1 MKRKF
6 LVALMTVMCIGNAF
20 GQVTVTE
27 DPTGTVTIT
36 ENPTGTVTIAVTG
49 EAGQIGVET
58 IQWGNPS
65 YDYASGITSDDQQKI
80 KDAKTVIIK
89 GDINSTDIKTLV
101 AKNKEGASWTV
112 DVLDMGG
119 ATIDFI
125 DVIYDGSNFVS
136 HTFLPNNYSNIA
148 CISMTLPR
156 VNNGRLPDNFGVC
169 LYNDRLTSVTFP
181 DGYTYLGDN
190 AFTGKSKP

>member
-20 GQVTVTE
+20 GQVTV
-27 DPTGTVTIT
+27 T

-65 YDYASGITSDDQQKI
+65 FDYASGITEDDKTKI
-80 KDAKTVIIK
+80 KKATTIIIT
-89 GDINSTDIKTLV
+89 GNINSTDIKTLV
-101 AKNKEGASWTV
+101 DKNQLNNKWTV
-112 DVLDMGG
+112 DILDMGG
-119 ATIDFI
+119 ATIETINVSSYEWGGIASHDFLSQTYFSI
-125 DVIYDGSNFVS
+125 D
-136 HTFLPNNYSNIA
+136 

-156 VNNGRLPDNFGVC
+156 VTDGRLPDNFGAC
-169 LYNDRLTSVTFP
+169 LFNDRLTSVTFP
-181 DGYTYLGDN
+181 DGYTYLVDPQKGDI
-190 AFTGKSKP
+190 AFFI